1 MLRLL
6 NNSRI
11 SDKISTASLLV
22 KFNMMSVNQINAQIK
37 LSEMWKAVKDEDHP
51 FNLEKRETG
60 PNIRS
65 MRSISNEM
73 LPVQSFS
80 ELSKNTFIN
89 DGIKAWNLAPAKI
102 KDCLTYAS
110 AKNEIKKFVK
120 TIPI

>member
-6 NNSRI
+6 NGTRI

-22 KFNMMSVNQINAQIK
+22 KFNMLFVNQINAQMK
-37 LSEMWKAVKDEDHP
+37 LSEMWKAVNDEDHP
-51 FNLEKRETG
+51 FNLIKKESG
-60 PNIRS
+60 PNVRS
-65 MRSISNEM
+65 MRSITNEI

-89 DGIKAWNLAPAKI
+89 DSVKAWNLAPLKI
-102 KDCLTYAS
+102 KSCNSYAS
-110 AKNEIKKFVK
+110 AKTEIKKFIK